1 MKKSIAIV
9 LALFLVSAVTFV
21 GCSKDKGSVSITKP
35 SDLDGLRLGCQVA
48 TTGEL
53 YIQEQVKNATVRSF
67 RTGMD
72 AALDL
77 KNRGIDAIVID
88 ELPAKSIVANNSDL
102 KIIDLDLE
110 PEEYAIAVRK
120 GNTALLDSI
129 NSTIRAMRA
138 DGSYEKLV
146 NAFMPADGDIVIPAS
161 IPTIGS
167 TIRVGLN
174 AAFPPFEYV
183 EGTKVVGFDI
193 TMSEYIARDY
203 GRQLEIVDMSF
214 DGLIAALQSGA
225 IDFIASGMTAT
236 DERRQNVDFSDAYYS
251 SKQVIIV
258 RK

>member
-9 LALFLVSAVTFV
+9 LALLAVSAAAFA
-21 GCSKDKGSVSITKP
+21 GGKKDKVTITKP

-53 YIQEQVKNATVRSF
+53 YIQEEVKNAQIRSF

-77 KNRGIDAIVID
+77 KNGGIDAIVID
-88 ELPAKSIVANNSDL
+88 ELPAKAIVANNPDL
-102 KIIDLDLE
+102 TIVDLDLAT
-110 PEEYAIAVRK
+110 EEYAIAVRK
-120 GNTALLDSI
+120 GNSELLNSI
-129 NSTIRAMRA
+129 NRTIREMRSNG
-138 DGSYEKLV
+138 DYENLV
-146 NAFMPADGDIVIPAS
+146 NAFMPADGDIKIPAT
-161 IPTIGS
+161 IPTIG
-167 TIRVGLN
+167 TAIRVGLN

-236 DERRQNVDFSDAYYS
+236 DERRQNVDFSDAYFS